1 MRRVPPAPFTAT
13 AGVMCVVL
21 IAACATKVHGDTG
34 AAQSG
39 PQLAAPVALA
49 GVLPDA
55 QPNVTEAALDG
66 VDSRARQATANA
78 TGDGADISVLVLDRV
93 THRTVS
99 NGNNT
104 AIATASVAKLFIAD
118 DLLYQSS
125 TGQTPLSPEDR
136 QGLDVMLQSS
146 DDAAGERFWERGGGD
161 AMVARVASRY
171 GLRSTGPGTNGLWW
185 NTMTTAADL
194 VQYYSMLLDAKGGLP
209 PDQAA
214 IIFNDL
220 ARATA
225 QGDDGYP
232 QRFGI
237 PDGLYA
243 EPVAVKQGWMCCIG
257 DDWMHLSTGLIGA
270 QYRYVMVIES
280 RQPTDDSTARN
291 TITEAVKTMFPGGRI

>member
-1 MRRVPPAPFTAT
+1 MMMRENGFRNV
-13 AGVMCVVL
+13 
-21 IAACATKVHGDTG
+21 AAETRSWRGW
-34 AAQSG
+34 
-39 PQLAAPVALA
+39 
-49 GVLPDA
+49 
-55 QPNVTEAALDG
+55 
-66 VDSRARQATANA
+66 RRA
-78 TGDGADISVLVLDRV
+78 TGCGR
-93 THRTVS
+93 
-99 NGNNT
+99 
-104 AIATASVAKLFIAD
+104 
-118 DLLYQSS
+118 
-125 TGQTPLSPEDR
+125 
-136 QGLDVMLQSS
+136 
-146 DDAAGERFWERGGGD
+146 RGGGSD
-161 AMVARVASRY
+161 
-171 GLRSTGPGTNGLWW
+171 GLWW

-257 DDWMHLSTGLIGA
+257 DDWMHLSTGVIGA

-280 RQPTDDSTARN
+280 RQPTDDSSARN

>member
-1 MRRVPPAPFTAT
+1 
-13 AGVMCVVL
+13 
-21 IAACATKVHGDTG
+21 
-34 AAQSG
+34 
-39 PQLAAPVALA
+39 
-49 GVLPDA
+49 
-55 QPNVTEAALDG
+55 
-66 VDSRARQATANA
+66 
-78 TGDGADISVLVLDRV
+78 
-93 THRTVS
+93 
-99 NGNNT
+99 
-104 AIATASVAKLFIAD
+104 
-118 DLLYQSS
+118 
-125 TGQTPLSPEDR
+125 
-136 QGLDVMLQSS
+136 
-146 DDAAGERFWERGGGD
+146 
-161 AMVARVASRY
+161 VARVASRY
-171 GLRSTGPGTNGLWW
+171 GRRSTRPGSDGLWW

-257 DDWMHLSTGLIGA
+257 DDWMHLSTGVIGA